1 METLI
6 MIVLMFAVLY
16 FLMLRPEK
24 KRKQQAQQM
33 RDGLKKGD
41 TITTIGGVI
50 GKVVSVDKDT
60 FVIETSEDRVRVQFA
75 KWALSQV
82 GVQTGEQ
89 AEAPKKKDKEEQAEE
104 KQEEPKEAEAS
115 SAEESDKDD
124 ASSAESAA
132 EEAPAE
138 NAEEKN

>member
-82 GVQTGEQ
+82 GAQTSEQ
-89 AEAPKKKDKEEQAEE
+89 PETKKKG
-104 KQEEPKEAEAS
+104 QEETPEETKEAEAASEEASSEEPAAEES
-115 SAEESDKDD
+115 SAE
-124 ASSAESAA
+124 A
-132 EEAPAE
+132 
-138 NAEEKN
+138 AEEKN